1 MPHDPHECD
10 EAHPPW
16 SLLIEK
22 RLARAEGL
30 LEPDAAG

>member
-16 SLLIEK
+16 SQLAEK

-30 LEPDAAG
+30 LEPYAAG

>member
-1 MPHDPHECD
+1 MRHNPHECD